1 LLSREYFTSQFFYT
15 VHIHGA
21 GAQRSDPKSGDPD
34 DWPTGNG
41 PQGDAIRI
49 NNYVRLVRSDD
60 ITETPDGYP
69 TSARRVTITPSG
81 STTGTTDTDT
91 SDQQDG
97 PPEGG
102 EAPNL
107 AAAAEALDITEEEL
121 MDALGSPP
129 PDLEITAG
137 QLGISVEELENAL
150 FNQ

>member
-1 LLSREYFTSQFFYT
+1 MFDSW
-15 VHIHGA
+15 VDIHGA
-21 GAQRSDPKSGDPD
+21 GCQRSDPKAGDPA

-49 NNYVRLVRSDD
+49 YNYVRLVRSEDV
-60 ITETPDGYP
+60 TETPDGFP
-69 TSARRVTITPSG
+69 TAARTVTLTSSG

-97 PPEGG
+97 SPEGG

-121 MDALGSPP
+121 KDALGSPP
-129 PDLEITAG
+129 PDLEITAEL
-137 QLGISVEELENAL
+137 LGISVEELENAL